1 MWKKIQ
7 EGKVFEQRQAFIQTK
22 YSYIMNVK
30 KQKSKTAVASES
42 KCFVIT
48 WFDVMRMQLAMH
60 SSWI

>member
-48 WFDVMRMQLAMH
+48 
-60 SSWI
+60 